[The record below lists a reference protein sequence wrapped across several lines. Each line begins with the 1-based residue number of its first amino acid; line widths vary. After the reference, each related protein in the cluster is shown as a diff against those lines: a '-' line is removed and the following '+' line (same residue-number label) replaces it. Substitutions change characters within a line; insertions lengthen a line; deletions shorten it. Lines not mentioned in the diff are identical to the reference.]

1 MKIGINARVLSSPS
15 LRGWNRYTLNL
26 IMALG
31 DEGAELVLY
40 SDRQLSDV
48 HAARLP
54 LDQCEIKVSPRMRY
68 PTWEQHWL
76 PRQCASDRV
85 EVLHCPVNFGL
96 PWSRPCP
103 TVLTLHDSIDVANP
117 PPLPRRLAPS
127 AIVTNVYH
135 WVARTRASHII
146 TPSAYSKDDLIR
158 YLRVSPDRITIVHE
172 AADPRFHGLVADEE
186 RTRVRARYE
195 LQRPYVFYVGGWE
208 GRKNVPFLVRAFAA
222 AQLSDTDLLLAGGTQ
237 VEIGEM
243 TALATSLGVADRMRL
258 VASVP
263 DEDLTA
269 LYAEALCFAYP
280 SVYEGFGLQLCE
292 SMAVGC
298 PTLACR
304 ATSLPE
310 VLGDGGDTF
319 RGEDPGELT
328 ELLRRV
334 ERDGPYRDSLA
345 QRAERRGREFSWQQT
360 ALDTVAVYGTLM
372 EAR

>member
-54 LDQCEIKVSPRMRY
+54 VDRCEIKVSPRMRY
-68 PTWEQHWL
+68 PAWEQRWL
-76 PRQCASDRV
+76 PRQCASDHV

-117 PPLPRRLAPS
+117 PPLLRRLAPS
-127 AIVTNVYH
+127 ALVTNVYH

-158 YLRVSPDRITIVHE
+158 YLQVSPDRITIVHE
-172 AADPRFHGLVADEE
+172 AADPRFHGPVADEE

-195 LQRPYVFYVGGWE
+195 LQRPYVFYIGGWE

-222 AQLSDTDLLLAGGTQ
+222 AQLSNTDLLLAGGTQ

-243 TALATSLGVADRMRL
+243 TALATSLGIADRIRL

-263 DEDLTA
+263 DEDLPA
-269 LYAEALCFAYP
+269 LYAEALCFVYP

-310 VLGDGGDTF
+310 VLGEGGDTF
-319 RGEDPGELT
+319 GSENPGELT
-328 ELLRRV
+328 QLLQRV
-334 ERDGPYRDSLA
+334 ARDGSYRDSLA

-360 ALDTVAVYGTLM
+360 ARDTVAVYGNLVG
-372 EAR
+372 AR